1 MPQLSTIYIFL
12 IFSWTWLMLCL
23 IMQKINTILM
33 NKTPM
38 NTLYTKPINLSP
50 ILPWT

>member
-33 NKTPM
+33 NKDTK
-38 NTLYTKPINLSP
+38 LYTKPINLSP